1 MPIELPSPELLRKLL
16 RYEPE
21 TGKLYWRT
29 RTPDMFNDTASNP
42 ELVCRAFNSR
52 SGGKEALTS
61 IGGGGYKRGKV
72 LGLSFS
78 AHRVIFA
85 IVHGKYPAGDTDHIN
100 GDKADNRIANLR
112 EVTHAEN
119 ARNQKIPSNNKTGV
133 IGVSFCKR
141 EQRFVANIR
150 CGGRQKNLGY
160 FACITAA
167 MIARVRASRVYGYH
181 RNHGGR

>member
-1 MPIELPSPELLRKLL
+1 MNYHPQNCCASCLGTSLRRESCTGGRGLQICLMTRHPTQNSSAGRLTPEVAEKKRSLQLVA
-16 RYEPE
+16 
-21 TGKLYWRT
+21 G
-29 RTPDMFNDTASNP
+29 DT
-42 ELVCRAFNSR
+42 
-52 SGGKEALTS
+52 SG
-61 IGGGGYKRGKV
+61 GKV